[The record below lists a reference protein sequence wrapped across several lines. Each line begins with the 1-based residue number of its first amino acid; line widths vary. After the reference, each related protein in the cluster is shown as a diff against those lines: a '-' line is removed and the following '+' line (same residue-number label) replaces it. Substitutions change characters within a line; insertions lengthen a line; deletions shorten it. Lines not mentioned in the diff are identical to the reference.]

1 MILVSEGDVIDGCMV
16 KLGSGLQCS
25 QQNSNINNE
34 NALRD
39 LAKKLKRLSLILDKN
54 KSLESQL
61 EEKNDEIDRI
71 KLMSSKKIIQKNKK
85 ISQLSH
91 YLNPTRH

>member
-1 MILVSEGDVIDGCMV
+1 MV

-85 ISQLSH
+85 INQLSH